1 MFKLLKVCLIY
12 FNNINIYLFM
22 FKELRKLFWQML
34 IGKGVKFASQ
44 EKFENRIAIC
54 RSNKCGEYK
63 QPLKMQFL
71 EKCKACGC
79 FLQSKNRIEED
90 FISCPKGYWS

>member
-1 MFKLLKVCLIY
+1 
-12 FNNINIYLFM
+12 
-22 FKELRKLFWQML
+22 
-34 IGKGVKFASQ
+34 
-44 EKFENRIAIC
+44 
-54 RSNKCGEYK
+54 
-63 QPLKMQFL
+63 KMQFL

>member
-1 MFKLLKVCLIY
+1 
-12 FNNINIYLFM
+12 M
-22 FKELRKLFWQML
+22 FKELRKLFWQII

-44 EKFENRIAIC
+44 EKFNDRLSIC

-63 QPLKMQFL
+63 KTLGVKFL
-71 EKCKACGC
+71 EKCNACGC

-90 FISCPKGYWS
+90 FIKCPKGYWS